1 MQAELSRID
10 SGDVLELRL
19 RDTGD
24 TDNARD
30 EDTVLELRRD
40 GDPGPVVQVT
50 GRLVGAGRVRAD
62 LAEVPLDDG
71 TWDVLWIAGDGRPRP
86 LATTDPGFSMADRVA
101 YLKRPRR
108 RELRALRDPHGR
120 LRLRARTVAP
130 YAEVAWVEVGTD
142 TVRVSGMPAYGPI
155 AATGPARLV
164 ARQRER
170 SGTLTAPAALAAGE
184 FRTEIPLE
192 PLTRF
197 HDPGRPHNEWDLWL
211 DLPGVGELRLAARA
225 DDIVGKKKK
234 VVYPETVLE
243 AGVRIRPYYTV
254 DDDLS
259 LLATLAGQA

>member
-19 RDTGD
+19 RDTGEAGID
-24 TDNARD
+24 RA
-30 EDTVLELRRD
+30 EDAVLELRRD
-40 GDPGPVVQVT
+40 DAPGPAVHVT
-50 GRLVGAGRVRAD
+50 GRVVGEGRVRAD
-62 LAEVPLDDG
+62 LGEVPLDDG
-71 TWDVLWIAGDGRPRP
+71 TWDVLWIGGDGRPRP

-101 YLKRPRR
+101 YLRTPRR
-108 RELRALRDPHGR
+108 RELRALRDPRGR

-130 YAEVAWVEVGTD
+130 YAEVSWVEVGTD
-142 TVRVSGMPAYGPI
+142 TVRVSGMPAYGPR
-155 AATGPARLV
+155 AGTGPARLV

-170 SGTLTAPAALAAGE
+170 SGTITAPADLTDGA

-192 PLTRF
+192 PLSRH

-211 DLPGVGELRLAARA
+211 ALPGGGELRLAARA

-234 VVYPETVLE
+234 VVYPDTLLG
-243 AGVRIRPYYTV
+243 GVRIRPYYTV

-259 LLATLAGQA
+259 LLATLAGHE